1 MAGITVRNAT
11 SGDFAAISRVA
22 LATGQDEEWAGAD
35 PAYLR
40 YLLANGTLVVALAD
54 DGVAG
59 FGATRLIGE
68 GPTAVSMLC
77 DLFVH
82 PDAHGRGCGR
92 AMLAELWRDEARR
105 DEARRDEARRDE
117 ARRDE
122 ARRDEPRRMTF
133 SSLHSHALPLYTRF
147 GLDAWW
153 PLLYLSGDV
162 TTLRVP
168 DGWAAFPFT
177 PEQAAAAEQRWT
189 GVDRLAD
196 HRAWAARPHGQPMA
210 AFRAGQ
216 LRAAGTVAG
225 DGAEYGIVHLAIAP
239 RAAGA
244 HTQSAGGADTQ
255 SAAGA
260 HTQSAAPTE
269 AQSAAPAEAQVAGG
283 AYGPSAGGT
292 ETPSAAG
299 AEARDAVL
307 AVLAALQPPGGRARV
322 CLPAPHPAVRPLLA
336 AGWHNEDIDL
346 FMASEPA
353 LLDPRR
359 GVPSPGGA

>member
-1 MAGITVRNAT
+1 
-11 SGDFAAISRVA
+11 
-22 LATGQDEEWAGAD
+22 
-35 PAYLR
+35 
-40 YLLANGTLVVALAD
+40 
-54 DGVAG
+54 
-59 FGATRLIGE
+59 
-68 GPTAVSMLC
+68 
-77 DLFVH
+77 
-82 PDAHGRGCGR
+82 
-92 AMLAELWRDEARR
+92 
-105 DEARRDEARRDE
+105 
-117 ARRDE
+117 
-122 ARRDEPRRMTF
+122 MTF

-177 PEQAAAAEQRWT
+177 PEQVAAAEQRWT

-244 HTQSAGGADTQ
+244 HTQSA
-255 SAAGA
+255 AGA
-260 HTQSAAPTE
+260 HT
-269 AQSAAPAEAQVAGG
+269 QSAAPAEAQVAGG